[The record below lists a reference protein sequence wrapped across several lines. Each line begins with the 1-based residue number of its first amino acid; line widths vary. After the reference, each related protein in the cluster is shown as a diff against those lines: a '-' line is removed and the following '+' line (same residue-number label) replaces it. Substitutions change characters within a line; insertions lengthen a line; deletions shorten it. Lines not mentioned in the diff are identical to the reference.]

1 MHGPDRAKGCRPESA
16 LFIMAA
22 LAKPGLIYND
32 RVMMIRF
39 SSVFLL
45 SL

>member
-1 MHGPDRAKGCRPESA
+1 MGPIRRRVVVLNPRYSWRRPCV
-16 LFIMAA
+16 
-22 LAKPGLIYND
+22 KPGLIYND
-32 RVMMIRF
+32 CVMMIRF